1 MVVAIVSVPV
11 PSQNQGFLRRPAEK
25 FNYPN
30 SIVLTA
36 LRQVEIEGAR
46 AAYNQMCLAG

>member
-1 MVVAIVSVPV
+1 MVAAIVSVPV
-11 PSQNQGFLRRPAEK
+11 LWQNQGSLKRQAEK

-36 LRQVEIEGAR
+36 LRQVVIEGAR
-46 AAYNQMCLAG
+46 AAYNQMCLPG